1 MASPDRS
8 PVLQTRAH
16 SPQRSWGLHALEI
29 AGAIEG
35 KKGPGEGLT
44 FVPVLTSPGRHYL
57 GVSLCSPRTGS
68 GDVSVRVQ
76 GHGTEHTSNKK
87 LLLNE

>member
-16 SPQRSWGLHALEI
+16 SPQRSRGLHALEI
-29 AGAIEG
+29 VGAVEG
-35 KKGPGEGLT
+35 KRGPGEGLA
-44 FVPVLTSPGRHYL
+44 FVPVLTSPGGHSL
-57 GVSLCSPRTGS
+57 EVSLCSPRTGS
-68 GDVSVRVQ
+68 SDVSIRVQ

-87 LLLNE
+87 VIAK

>member
-16 SPQRSWGLHALEI
+16 SPQRNQGLHALEI
-29 AGAIEG
+29 AGAVEG

-44 FVPVLTSPGRHYL
+44 FVPVLISPGWYYL
-57 GVSLCSPRTGS
+57 GMGLCSPRVGS
-68 GDVSVRVQ
+68 GDVSVNVQ
-76 GHGTEHTSNKK
+76 GRGTEHTSNKK